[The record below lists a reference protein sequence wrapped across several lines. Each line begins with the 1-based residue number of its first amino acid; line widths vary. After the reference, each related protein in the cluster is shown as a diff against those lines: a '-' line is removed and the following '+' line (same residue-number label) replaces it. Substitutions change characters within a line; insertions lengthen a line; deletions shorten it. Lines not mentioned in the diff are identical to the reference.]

1 MEETKKI
8 GFFKRLKMSI
18 FELENYIQFTA
29 ESLGKA
35 IGFMFKMTVL
45 FAIIIVLS
53 NVAYV
58 YGKYNS
64 PVKYVDAIVP
74 KFSYDK
80 KELIID
86 EQDKEI
92 KEKKT
97 IAVVMKELEPTY
109 REVIPDGNYTKD
121 DLLKFVEENE
131 TKLVIMMASAIF
143 IESILDMFIFWMS
156 IALLTAMIGLIVLRF
171 SRIKMKFSKL
181 YSLAIYASNLSMI
194 LTVVYTL
201 LNTYF
206 NIYIDV
212 FDYLSMLIAYVYITA
227 VIYMIRSD
235 LVKQQ
240 LELIK
245 IATVQAQ
252 VKEQLEKEKQ
262 EEEEKE
268 KEKENGKPE
277 EKPEAKPEDKP
288 DDGEII
294 NDEPDGSEI

>member
-1 MEETKKI
+1 MMGKTRKI

-18 FELENYIQFTA
+18 FELENYIQFTE

-45 FAIIIVLS
+45 FALIIVAS
-53 NVAYV
+53 NIVYV
-58 YGKYNS
+58 YSKYNS
-64 PVKYVDAIVP
+64 PVAYVDTIVP
-74 KFSYDK
+74 EFSYDK

-109 REVIPDGNYTKD
+109 REIIPDGNYTKG
-121 DLLKFVEENE
+121 DLIKFVEQNK
-131 TKLVIMMASAIF
+131 TKLVIMMAFAIF
-143 IESILDMFIFWMS
+143 IESILDMFVFWIS
-156 IALLTAMIGLIVLRF
+156 IALLTSMIGLIVLRF

-227 VIYMIRSD
+227 VIYMIKSD

-240 LELIK
+240 MELIK

-252 VKEQLEKEKQ
+252 VKEQLEREKQ
-262 EEEEKE
+262 EEEERKKE
-268 KEKENGKPE
+268 KEKTPE
-277 EKPEAKPEDKP
+277 EKPKEKPEDKP